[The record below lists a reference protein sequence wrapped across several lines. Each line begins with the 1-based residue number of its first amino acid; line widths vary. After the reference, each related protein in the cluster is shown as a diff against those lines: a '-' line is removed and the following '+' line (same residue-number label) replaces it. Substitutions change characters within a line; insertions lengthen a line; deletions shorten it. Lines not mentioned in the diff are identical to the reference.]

1 MTKSG
6 LEMEHTMGS
15 SDSIR
20 KARLHRKHGKPD
32 SGLSL
37 GALNIRRRQK

>member
-20 KARLHRKHGKPD
+20 KHHCILNAGSQTGGRPRSLTAD
-32 SGLSL
+32 S
-37 GALNIRRRQK
+37 

>member
-15 SDSIR
+15 SGLIR
-20 KARLHRKHGKPD
+20 KHDCISKEGKPN
-32 SGLSL
+32 GRTFEIAY
-37 GALNIRRRQK
+37 G

>member
-15 SDSIR
+15 SDPIR
-20 KARLHRKHGKPD
+20 KHDCILNAGSQTGGR
-32 SGLSL
+32 SGSFT
-37 GALNIRRRQK
+37 ADP

>member
-20 KARLHRKHGKPD
+20 KHDCILNEGKPD
-32 SGLSL
+32 
-37 GALNIRRRQK
+37 RRTAEIAYG

>member
-20 KARLHRKHGKPD
+20 KARSHLKRGKPD
-32 SGLSL
+32 SGRSP
-37 GALNIRRRQK
+37 GALNVR

>member
-15 SDSIR
+15 SVVEEKDKIAFWDKQESEI
-20 KARLHRKHGKPD
+20 
-32 SGLSL
+32 
-37 GALNIRRRQK
+37 

>member
-20 KARLHRKHGKPD
+20 KHDCMSNDGKQED
-32 SGLSL
+32 G
-37 GALNIRRRQK
+37 